1 MILIII
7 ITNFLIGFVHVI
19 SCVPE
24 ISGSVQV
31 CSLRRIPSGTVGH
44 LLEFQDL
51 VFGEVELLSPVG
63 KFSTAQSHV
72 KVIGEKVIPFLWFYL
87 IYIYIVTYLKPPT
100 RTYQNWF
107 LSKLFSSCQ
116 TGSQAPGANFG
127 EFGAWRAP
135 WHSTQVHPLS
145 KALASTTWRVP
156 KWDWDGTGTGPN
168 TESLAVDFNGCFIP
182 NKYNIYI
189 YIYLFIY
196 LFIFYLC
203 YIILY

>member
-19 SCVPE
+19 SCVPFLGICPGLQQLPPE
-24 ISGSVQV
+24 NPIGH
-31 CSLRRIPSGTVGH
+31 RKGH

-87 IYIYIVTYLKPPT
+87 IYIYIYVYRNISETTNQNISELVSIKPVE
-100 RTYQNWF
+100 
-107 LSKLFSSCQ
+107 SSCQ

-127 EFGAWRAP
+127 EVRCGA
-135 WHSTQVHPLS
+135 
-145 KALASTTWRVP
+145 
-156 KWDWDGTGTGPN
+156 
-168 TESLAVDFNGCFIP
+168 
-182 NKYNIYI
+182 
-189 YIYLFIY
+189 
-196 LFIFYLC
+196 
-203 YIILY
+203 

>member
-51 VFGEVELLSPVG
+51 VFGEVELSSVG

-87 IYIYIVTYLKPPT
+87 IYIIYIYIYLVTYLKPPT

-127 EFGAWRAP
+127 EFGA
-135 WHSTQVHPLS
+135 
-145 KALASTTWRVP
+145 
-156 KWDWDGTGTGPN
+156 
-168 TESLAVDFNGCFIP
+168 
-182 NKYNIYI
+182 
-189 YIYLFIY
+189 
-196 LFIFYLC
+196 
-203 YIILY
+203 

>member
-87 IYIYIVTYLKPPT
+87 IYIYIYIYRNISETT
-100 RTYQNWF
+100 NQNISELVSIKTVF
-107 LSKLFSSCQ
+107 VLSNWLP
-116 TGSQAPGANFG
+116 GS
-127 EFGAWRAP
+127 R
-135 WHSTQVHPLS
+135 S
-145 KALASTTWRVP
+145 KFRGVRCM
-156 KWDWDGTGTGPN
+156 KG
-168 TESLAVDFNGCFIP
+168 SLA
-182 NKYNIYI
+182 
-189 YIYLFIY
+189 
-196 LFIFYLC
+196 
-203 YIILY
+203 